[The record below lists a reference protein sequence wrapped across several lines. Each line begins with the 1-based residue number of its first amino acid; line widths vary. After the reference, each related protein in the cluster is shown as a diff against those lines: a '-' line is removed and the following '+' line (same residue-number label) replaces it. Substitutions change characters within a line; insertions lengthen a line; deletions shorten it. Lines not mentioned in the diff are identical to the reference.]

1 MRRGN
6 GVWVTGVLLLLVL
19 STGVN
24 VAQAQRIRTLVNQSG
39 AQVRLVGTPVAAI
52 EASSLDGKPMEIVLG
67 RGLPTVLYYFSSTC
81 GWCERNWANFE
92 ALAKAGGDRYRFVAV
107 SAEKGLKPFVEK
119 RGLRVEVF
127 EQLSD
132 ETVLALRL
140 AGTPTTIVV
149 GPDGVITHDW
159 RGAYSER
166 LVRQIEDLFG
176 VKLPGLQTEVPEG
189 AGQRE
194 GFQK

>member
-1 MRRGN
+1 M
-6 GVWVTGVLLLLVL
+6 WVTGVLLLLVL
-19 STGVN
+19 STAVN
-24 VAQAQRIRTLVNQSG
+24 VAQAQRIRMLASRSES
-39 AQVRLVGTPVAAI
+39 QVRLVGTRVAAI
-52 EASSLDGKPMEIVLG
+52 HASSLDGKPIEIEVG
-67 RGLPTVLYYFSSTC
+67 RGLPTVFYYFSSTC

-92 ALAKAGGDRYRFVAV
+92 ALAQGGGDRYRFVAV
-107 SAEKGLKPFVEK
+107 SAEKGLRPFVEK

-132 ETVLALRL
+132 ETLLALRL
-140 AGTPTTIVV
+140 VGTPTTIVV
-149 GPDGVITHDW
+149 GADGVITHDW

-176 VKLPGLQTEVPEG
+176 VNLPGLQSAVPQG
-189 AGQRE
+189 TGRGQ